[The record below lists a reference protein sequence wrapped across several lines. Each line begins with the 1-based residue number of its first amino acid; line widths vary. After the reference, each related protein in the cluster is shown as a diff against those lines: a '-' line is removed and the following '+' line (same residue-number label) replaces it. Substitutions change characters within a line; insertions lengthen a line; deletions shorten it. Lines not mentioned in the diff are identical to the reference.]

1 MTYLMMPLELVF
13 VVEIAASADQSYS
26 VIEARDLM
34 FEAFVAYLVAVN
46 FAAVANFAAATVQA
60 VIESVRSIAA
70 VVVVV
75 PTADP
80 GNQNFNFLQLNQQD
94 PKPVA
99 VGDGNRELGLLL
111 EKRWLPLKTR
121 PRALERRRRTA
132 G

>member
-34 FEAFVAYLVAVN
+34 FEAFVAYLLAVN
-46 FAAVANFAAATVQA
+46 FAAVANFAVATVQA
-60 VIESVRSIAA
+60 VIEFVRSIAA
-70 VVVVV
+70 VVAVV

-99 VGDGNRELGLLL
+99 AGEAMVAAEDATACVGKAATDGGRRCYEVA
-111 EKRWLPLKTR
+111 PLT
-121 PRALERRRRTA
+121 
-132 G
+132 